1 MSSNPQWKSFQPPT
15 MNSDSSILDYTKSL
29 TIQNNTTPSSN
40 YRSSSNGSGYN
51 SSSNNYNP
59 GSNIKNLSNNM
70 FSSNTSSSNYS
81 SNYNA
86 YQSNNSR
93 FPQIGTFST
102 DSTDSYNGDN
112 SSTNNSYNSPS
123 NNSNSYSDS
132 SNNQGTRETGIIEK
146 LLVILV
152 YSLFLFCSFYTFDS
166 NLIDCFQMKCLRK
179 VHFNSSVFTSSTICE
194 LFSHRQSSLEKF

>member
-29 TIQNNTTPSSN
+29 TIQNNATPSSN

-70 FSSNTSSSNYS
+70 FSSNTSTSNYS

-102 DSTDSYNGDN
+102 DSTDSYSGDN

-123 NNSNSYSDS
+123 NNSNSYNDS

-152 YSLFLFCSFYTFDS
+152 YSLFLFYTFYHKMKDHYYS
-166 NLIDCFQMKCLRK
+166 QLFNRFQTKCLHHNHTFQR
-179 VHFNSSVFTSSTICE
+179 FGCYIINY
-194 LFSHRQSSLEKF
+194 L